1 LKHTIRLVTALFAL
15 TAASFAGV
23 SVTSPAN
30 GSVSNSPLHV
40 AANATPISSAPV
52 TAMQVYIDG
61 ALKYQ
66 VGGASVNTYITVGNG
81 GHQVAVKAWDS
92 AGKNFMTIVNVTAS
106 GSGITLSSPANA
118 ATVNGSVNV
127 VGAAFSP
134 YGIAEVQIY
143 DNGKEVYND
152 ANAAVNYTLSLTP
165 GSHYIMVQ
173 AWDRTGTIFFHPV
186 TVNSAGTAAASTAP
200 TTTVAAASSSAPQ
213 ASIPANAG
221 RKLDID
227 QMGGWGWCNT
237 CAGANGAGPADP
249 YSMTQNINSPSID
262 GKAATFWLGGK
273 IPYGSAIWWNQ
284 FGAVDS
290 ASHFVYDLQFYV
302 SNPTIAQGLEFDV
315 NQSVNGLKY
324 ILGTEC
330 DVRTNG
336 GWRVW
341 DTANAHW
348 VATGASCSVR
358 ANAWNHLTW
367 ETERVG
373 NQTHFIAVTLN
384 GYRQAINKYFYAK
397 PVSARELN
405 VAFQMDGDE
414 YEQAYQVWL
423 DKVNFYYW

>member
-1 LKHTIRLVTALFAL
+1 
-15 TAASFAGV
+15 
-23 SVTSPAN
+23 
-30 GSVSNSPLHV
+30 
-40 AANATPISSAPV
+40 
-52 TAMQVYIDG
+52 MQVYIDG

-66 VGGASVNTYITVGNG
+66 TGGASFNTYITVGNG

-92 AGKNFMTIVNVTAS
+92 SGKNFMTIVNVTAS
-106 GSGITLSSPANA
+106 GSGITLSSPTEGQ
-118 ATVNGSVNV
+118 TVNGSVNV
-127 VGAAFSP
+127 VGTASSP
-134 YGIAEVQIY
+134 YGITAVQIY
-143 DNGKEVYND
+143 DNGNLEYKTGSASLNH
-152 ANAAVNYTLSLTP
+152 TLSLTP

-173 AWDRTGTIFFHPV
+173 AWDETGTIFFHPV
-186 TVNSAGTAAASTAP
+186 TVTSAGTPAQP
-200 TTTVAAASSSAPQ
+200 PVSSGSAPQ
-213 ASIPANAG
+213 ATIPANAA

-227 QMGGWGWCNT
+227 QMGGWAWCNT

-249 YSMTQNINSPSID
+249 YSMTQSIKSPALD
-262 GKAATFWLGGK
+262 GNDATFWLGGK
-273 IPYGSAIWWNQ
+273 IAYGSAIWWKQ
-284 FGAVDS
+284 LGAVDS

-302 SNPTIAQGLEFDV
+302 NNPTIAQGL
-315 NQSVNGLKY
+315 GLKY

-384 GYRQAINKYFYAK
+384 GYRQVINRYFNAK

-414 YEQAYQVWL
+414 HEDNYQVWL